1 MDSTKPLASAPLEGS
16 WLVTVAASA
25 GGIPAL
31 QKLVGSLPRDLPA
44 AVVVLLHRSPDQSE
58 SNLNR
63 ILARAGALPVVTAA
77 EGQVIEGGTIYV
89 ARPDLH
95 LTVSP
100 EKRFSYIDGKRIKYL
115 RSSANPLFESAAVAF
130 KHRLLAVVLTGHGS
144 DATNGVQAVKE
155 YGGLVIAQ
163 DPMSAENRSMPQAAI
178 KSGSVDFVLPLE
190 AIGQV
195 IADIVGGAPLH
206 STVLT
211 CQRSFETA

>member
-44 AVVVLLHRSPDQSE
+44 AVVVLQHRSPDQSE

-211 CQRSFETA
+211 K

>member
-44 AVVVLLHRSPDQSE
+44 AVVVLQHRSPDQSE

>member
-211 CQRSFETA
+211 K